1 MNGRLVGSMLAAL
14 GENFADYEVYAA
26 NSADLVVVAVAE
38 GRVPPAGPLPGKE
51 SVFMQELARLDI
63 RRIEDVSAR
72 RVGSKREI
80 APLFATLRAPVNSD
94 FRPIVQLE
102 APRARFEVAFAR
114 AIFSLVN
121 APLPILEMAGS
132 SPRAYLRDP
141 LPESDISPPVIS
153 QSVALELERGLTSSS
168 ADPLLVDNEF
178 VRTALLTLKR
188 RGALCGAKPPKAA
201 IEKLHWAAEI
211 TAAHLA
217 PKLGRALWTDISWL
231 GCGAERLSPHVRDRL
246 IIYAAIASRDARA
259 RRKAAGGARR
269 GRRRLG
275 TFPAAH
281 GDARRA
287 RRGRARGSGS
297 PLANLRQSALS
308 RRRDPAARGVRLEPA
323 LSAHDRRTNP

>member
-14 GENFADYEVYAA
+14 GENFADYEVYAG

-121 APLPILEMAGS
+121 APLPLLDIAGS
-132 SPRAYLRDP
+132 SPPPYFPDP
-141 LPESDISPPVIS
+141 LPHPHISPPGIS
-153 QSVALELERGLTSSS
+153 QSLALHLDPGLTSSPLH
-168 ADPLLVDNEF
+168 PLLPDTEF
-178 VRTALLTLKR
+178 FRTA
-188 RGALCGAKPPKAA
+188 
-201 IEKLHWAAEI
+201 
-211 TAAHLA
+211 
-217 PKLGRALWTDISWL
+217 
-231 GCGAERLSPHVRDRL
+231 
-246 IIYAAIASRDARA
+246 
-259 RRKAAGGARR
+259 
-269 GRRRLG
+269 
-275 TFPAAH
+275 
-281 GDARRA
+281 
-287 RRGRARGSGS
+287 
-297 PLANLRQSALS
+297 
-308 RRRDPAARGVRLEPA
+308 
-323 LSAHDRRTNP
+323 